1 MYVTKNLKYLTLK
14 TVIFN
19 LKLDT
24 VFVKS
29 NSDSPLFLTEKYL
42 NYKTVKL
49 RLKCKNYELG

>member
-1 MYVTKNLKYLTLK
+1 MYGTNNLKYFTLN

-29 NSDSPLFLTEKYL
+29 NSDSTLFLTEKYL

-49 RLKCKNYELG
+49 RLKCKNCELG

>member
-1 MYVTKNLKYLTLK
+1 MC
-14 TVIFN
+14 N

-29 NSDSPLFLTEKYL
+29 NSDSTLFLTEKYL